1 METLINRASEETRRA
16 NSRAVRKRS
25 EWKSRYAVMTQAIR
39 TTKTERA
46 AMANSREMDMIL
58 LSLRVEANR
67 LMERR
72 EQIAQELRDTSYKY
86 V

>member
-1 METLINRASEETRRA
+1 
-16 NSRAVRKRS
+16 
-25 EWKSRYAVMTQAIR
+25 MTQAIR